1 MIKYSFRND
10 YSDVGNPIILE
21 ELTKHCGIQYTGY
34 GSDTI
39 TCQLLELVRE
49 KTKQNVDIYLFSGG
63 TQTNLTYISKVLTN
77 YEAVISHKDG
87 HINTHETGAVEGA
100 GKKIIPVEGKNG
112 KVYPEDVEKVISL
125 HTENYMVNPKLV
137 YISNSTESGTIYSLK
152 ELKELYE
159 ICQKYNLLLFL
170 DGARLPV
177 ALTSEENDLTLE
189 LVAKYTDAFYLG
201 GTKNGMPYGEM
212 LIIKDDES
220 KKYFSYHLKNKGA
233 MLSKT
238 FVLSILFKKFL
249 ENDLYLQL
257 AQNANDTAKI
267 LREELIANNYE
278 IVYQNPTNQ
287 IFVKI
292 DYYMLNILQD
302 MYNFEVW
309 EKYENYVII
318 RLVTSW
324 YTTKEACLE
333 LVKDMNFNRK

>member
-10 YSDVGNPIILE
+10 YSDVGNPEILE
-21 ELTKHCGIQYTGY
+21 ELSKHYGVQYTGY
-34 GSDTI
+34 GSDTV
-39 TCQLLELVRE
+39 TKQLLELVRE

-63 TQTNLTYISKVLTN
+63 TQTNMTFISKVLTN

-87 HINTHETGAVEGA
+87 HINTHETGSVEGA

-112 KVYPEDVEKVISL
+112 KVYTEDIEKVMRL
-125 HTENYMVNPKLV
+125 HTENYMVKPKLV

-159 ICQKYNLLLFL
+159 VCQKYNLLLFL

-177 ALTSEENDLTLE
+177 ALTSVENDLTLE

-201 GTKNGMPYGEM
+201 GTKNGMPFGEM
-212 LIIKDDES
+212 LVIKDEES
-220 KKYFSYHLKNKGA
+220 KKDFSYHLKNKGA

-257 AQNANDTAKI
+257 AKNTNETAQI
-267 LREELIANNYE
+267 LREELLANNYE
-278 IVYQNPTNQ
+278 IVYLNPTNQ

-292 DYYMLNILQD
+292 DYNMLNTLQN
-302 MYNFEVW
+302 MYNFEIW

-324 YTTKEACLE
+324 YTEKEACLK
-333 LVKDMNFNRK
+333 LVQDMNITRK

>member
-10 YSDVGNPIILE
+10 YSDVGNPEILE
-21 ELTKHCGIQYTGY
+21 ELSRHYGIQYTGY

-39 TCQLLELVRE
+39 TKQLLELVRE

-63 TQTNLTYISKVLTN
+63 TQTNMTFISKVLTN
-77 YEAVISHKDG
+77 YEAVISHKEG
-87 HINTHETGAVEGA
+87 HINTHETGSVEGA
-100 GKKIIPVEGKNG
+100 GKKIIPVEGQNG
-112 KVYPEDVEKVISL
+112 KVYPEDVEKVMRL
-125 HTENYMVNPKLV
+125 HTENFMVKPKLV
-137 YISNSTESGTIYSLK
+137 YISNSTESGTIYTLK

-177 ALTSEENDLTLE
+177 AFTSVENDLTLE

-212 LIIKDDES
+212 LIIKDEES
-220 KKYFSYHLKNKGA
+220 KKDFSYHLKNKGA

-257 AQNANDTAKI
+257 AKNTNITAKI
-267 LREELIANNYE
+267 LREELLANNYE
-278 IVYQNPTNQ
+278 IVYLNPTNQ

-292 DYYMLNILQD
+292 DYNMLNTLQN
-302 MYNFEVW
+302 MYNFEIW
-309 EKYENYVII
+309 EKHDNYVII

-324 YTTKEACLE
+324 YTKKEACLE
-333 LVKDMNFNRK
+333 LVKDMNIARK